1 MYIAFF
7 IYGTV
12 AVMILP
18 SETLSR
24 SGINKQKM
32 LRARALHKTLFSR
45 ALYLHERHAVARR
58 IDALASFFHVQ
69 APVLKDELKERES
82 VVRDQKGKRKERKK
96 QKKKK
101 RDPAKKALFSPLLP
115 ALEPIFRTL
124 GSLKSALDHEK
135 YRKIVP
141 TSESKSQRKRGKR
154 EPGKKKCRRQIS
166 VSRKAHLNC
175 KSATGIGIGS
185 EKL

>member
-69 APVLKDELKERES
+69 APVLYFEKGRVERKYLKVSQKER
-82 VVRDQKGKRKERKK
+82 KRKKKK
-96 QKKKK
+96 QKKRERSQPKK
-101 RDPAKKALFSPLLP
+101 LSSRPFCQRSSPFFALWDL
-115 ALEPIFRTL
+115 
-124 GSLKSALDHEK
+124 
-135 YRKIVP
+135 
-141 TSESKSQRKRGKR
+141 
-154 EPGKKKCRRQIS
+154 
-166 VSRKAHLNC
+166 
-175 KSATGIGIGS
+175 
-185 EKL
+185 

>member
-96 QKKKK
+96 QKKK
-101 RDPAKKALFSPLLP
+101 REIQPKKLSSRPFCQRSSPFFALWDL
-115 ALEPIFRTL
+115 
-124 GSLKSALDHEK
+124 
-135 YRKIVP
+135 
-141 TSESKSQRKRGKR
+141 
-154 EPGKKKCRRQIS
+154 
-166 VSRKAHLNC
+166 
-175 KSATGIGIGS
+175 
-185 EKL
+185 